1 MKRRMFSVL
10 VVCVLIISLFTGC
23 ASKPAPGQSTPTSEP
38 AAKGPSSSQP
48 LVLQLSH
55 VFSKGTPMDTSVVT
69 AAENIKKRTDG
80 AIEIQIS
87 SNGTLPNG
95 VDGFEQVVRG
105 ANFINLYDPSAMAD
119 WVPDYIALMGP
130 FLVDNREEFK
140 KLTESDLVKEM
151 NKKAEEK
158 GLKVLALPFNFG
170 SRHIASGKI
179 KVESPADLKGV
190 KFRVPGSQVFIKTFQ
205 ALGANTITTP
215 SSEVYNAI
223 QTGLADANESSIP
236 DLAKMQMQEVVKYIT
251 LTGHFIGTS
260 SAVMSNDV
268 FNTLTPEQQTIIL
281 EEFQN
286 AAEVCSQEYAEQEV
300 VARKVFEDAGVQ
312 FIEVDKTPF
321 KEMTKVIYSKEIFP
335 NMSPDIYEK
344 LQAELTKIR
353 ANK

>member
-1 MKRRMFSVL
+1 MKRRMFSLLVACVL
-10 VVCVLIISLFTGC
+10 VISMFTGC
-23 ASKPAPGQSTPTSEP
+23 TSEP
-38 AAKGPSSSQP
+38 ATEPGPSTQDPVSSEP

-69 AAENIKKRTDG
+69 AAENIKSRTNG

-87 SNGTLPNG
+87 TNGTLPNG
-95 VDGFEQVVRG
+95 VDGFEQCVRG

-119 WVPDYIALMGP
+119 WVPDYLALMGP

-140 KLTESDLVKEM
+140 QLCESDLVEEM

-179 KVESPADLKGV
+179 KVESPEDLKGA
-190 KFRVPGSQVFIKTFQ
+190 KFRVPGSQIFIETFQ

-223 QTGLADANESSIP
+223 QTGLADANESSIA
-236 DLAKMQMQEVVKYIT
+236 DLAQMQMQEVVKNIS

-260 SAVMSNDV
+260 SAVMSSKV
-268 FNTLTPEQQTIIL
+268 FDSLTPEQQTIII
-281 EEFQN
+281 EEFRN
-286 AAEVCSQEYAEQEV
+286 AAEVCSQEYADLEI
-300 VARKVFEDAGVQ
+300 VARQKFEDAGVE
-312 FIEVDKTPF
+312 FITVDKEPF
-321 KEMTKVIYSKEIFP
+321 KEMTKVVYSQEIFP
-335 NMSPDIYEK
+335 NLSPDIYEK
-344 LQAELTKIR
+344 LQAELGK
-353 ANK
+353 